1 MSYNSIYNLI
11 GIKSEVER
19 LKTQAKLG
27 WNKEFRTLKWL
38 GLRDGMKILDVGS
51 GPGFYTELLL
61 ENLPKIHITALEVD
75 NNLMSIAKERLYK
88 FNDSRV
94 NFKLGSINNSGLEPN
109 SYDFIICRFVF
120 QHLENPILA
129 AKEIYKLLKPGGIVA
144 IIDSDRGLWGIS
156 DPDNII
162 NNGRSVMN
170 QIEKKARWNREVGR
184 KLIKILKTVGFL
196 DLDFEA
202 VTIHSDL
209 VGIKNIIGDFPI
221 GAEQLRILNRKNP
234 RLASII
240 KKCGEITKSE
250 NYTIILLNLIAKGVK
265 PRISSSAAIND

>member
-1 MSYNSIYNLI
+1 MSYNTIYNLI

-19 LKTQAKLG
+19 LKTQVKLG

-61 ENLPKIHITALEVD
+61 ANLPKIHITALEVD
-75 NNLMSIAKERLYK
+75 NNLMSIAKDRLCKYS
-88 FNDSRV
+88 NSRV
-94 NFKLGSINNSGLEPN
+94 SFKESSIINSGLEPN

-120 QHLENPILA
+120 QHLDDPILA

-144 IIDSDRGLWGIS
+144 IIDSDRGLWGVS
-156 DPDNII
+156 DLDIALK
-162 NNGRSVMN
+162 NGRNLIN
-170 QIEKKARWNREVGR
+170 QIEKRARWNREVGR
-184 KLIKILKTVGFL
+184 KLIKILKNVGFL

-221 GAEQLRILNRKNP
+221 GLEQLRVLNRRNP
-234 RLASII
+234 RLAQIV
-240 KKCGEITKSE
+240 KLCGEITSSE
-250 NYTIILLNLIAKGVK
+250 NCTIILLNLIAKGVK
-265 PRISSSAAIND
+265 PVKV